1 MNSIESPDSL
11 IKDTLKE
18 MSYEV
23 GDFIKSLA
31 IDLTQMSYD
40 NLEKKLKKYAKAVT
54 TPETTFGTMKGLAV
68 VSKIILKA
76 LEIFEAIAEIVFE
89 GTENLK
95 IGIKALK
102 ELNSA
107 AKIVDKLKFWIC
119 VSTKTEKTPWTDQDI
134 SIYKKFNKFFSLGS
148 TACSVLKFCH
158 GTLLNLGNIAAKI
171 GGIPFLSPVVALPLS
186 LVKKGFDF
194 FKDLFGIVEEQRKIR
209 FLRKLRKKAAA
220 KENKAKTKPCQVSAN
235 PQQPTVETKLKVVFF
250 PHSNKT
256 GDRTT
261 LPFENNSITVAP
273 ATSLSLEPEVW
284 NQIYKKNADKG
295 FSTENNNFVTKS
307 PEDLTKA
314 NVDDPLDALNEERL
328 ARILGPQNKS
338 FSIKA
343 EKVPIIF
350 QYNEQTQ
357 VDDNDILFDPSKG
370 EMTKESNEFIYS
382 ENSITDTGFKYDIEE
397 MTREVLNLPSNQ
409 YVALP
414 EKTTESKPFSFV
426 PSLVAS
432 TREGSVLS
440 MSELEDNP
448 WNQNK
453 LEVVQN
459 NPEGQNFSN
468 LESKEEKNLAIVQ
481 AEPEA
486 ELEISSTLKEKKWMI
501 VQFKCQKL
509 EKQSYLNLAYR
520 VARLAGTI
528 FVIIALV
535 TSLGFWPF
543 LAISAF
549 FVLLESSICLYKR
562 SWKKKNEPFLQTNV
576 AI

>member
-119 VSTKTEKTPWTDQDI
+119 VSPKTEKTPWTDPDI

-235 PQQPTVETKLKVVFF
+235 PQQPTVETKLNVFFF
-250 PHSNKT
+250 PHINKT

-261 LPFENNSITVAP
+261 LPFENNSITVAQ
-273 ATSLSLEPEVW
+273 ATFFSQTSGVW
-284 NQIYKKNADKG
+284 NRIHEKKGDSKEFPAGTKDLVTESMEDITEANLYDSIRDAFSQERVVRIIGKPSNKPYSSLDK
-295 FSTENNNFVTKS
+295 
-307 PEDLTKA
+307 KA
-314 NVDDPLDALNEERL
+314 
-328 ARILGPQNKS
+328 
-338 FSIKA
+338 
-343 EKVPIIF
+343 PIIF
-350 QYNEQTQ
+350 KYEESSSKQTQ
-357 VDDNDILFDPSKG
+357 ADDNDTLTDPSIG
-370 EMTKESNEFIYS
+370 EALKEEYDFFYS
-382 ENSITDTGFKYDIEE
+382 EKSYIDSGFLCEVKEMERETCDLITTQ
-397 MTREVLNLPSNQ
+397 EVQQPQEDNDL
-409 YVALP
+409 
-414 EKTTESKPFSFV
+414 
-426 PSLVAS
+426 PSLVTSA
-432 TREGSVLS
+432 RWGSELS
-440 MSELEDNP
+440 MVENDP
-448 WNQNK
+448 WNQNNF
-453 LEVVQN
+453 EVLQN
-459 NPEGQNFSN
+459 NLEGQNFSN

-481 AEPEA
+481 AELET

-501 VQFKCQKL
+501 VQFKCQML

-549 FVLLESSICLYKR
+549 FVLLECSICLYKR